1 MFALLWGV
9 FLALLLRLAL
19 ARGATTD
26 EKRRYMIGEKFL
38 PADIIEHILN
48 LRRLGIQKSI
58 WKGLDGYS
66 WMYTCMPECGYI
78 DIVCHR
84 GGLQQD
90 ISFDFGTSAAWS
102 VAVDEYLKLLD

>member
-1 MFALLWGV
+1 
-9 FLALLLRLAL
+9 
-19 ARGATTD
+19 
-26 EKRRYMIGEKFL
+26 MIGEKFL
-38 PADIIEHILN
+38 PADIIEHVLN
-48 LRRLGIQKSI
+48 LRRLGIQKDI
-58 WKGLDGYS
+58 WKGYDGYS

-102 VAVDEYLKLLD
+102 IAVDEYLKLLD

>member
-1 MFALLWGV
+1 M
-9 FLALLLRLAL
+9 
-19 ARGATTD
+19 
-26 EKRRYMIGEKFL
+26 RRESIMVGEKFL
-38 PADIIEHILN
+38 PANIIEHVLN
-48 LRRLGIQKSI
+48 LRRLGVQKDI
-58 WKGLDGYS
+58 WKGYDGYS